1 MANAKAGEN
10 STELAVVESY
20 ALEPSTISELA
31 AALKEELGDLGPLD
45 LPQATAPSGNSM
57 SWNVKQSAD
66 ETRPE
71 EVRALEGVIIARQ
84 HAYAYYANSKPM
96 RGTRPQCASRDGVH
110 GITIDGDV
118 VKCKGC
124 QYDAFG
130 TAVDVSGSPGE
141 GKACKQ
147 AFVVYLLREGEVLPT
162 RVKIPPTGVRRLGN
176 YLKGL
181 FLPRSG
187 KLGLRGCDVVTRIS
201 FELATSKG
209 GSQYAAPVFEAIG
222 ILPPGVGASMNE
234 YGKAFLGA
242 PDDLGIDAPGMEDG
256 DVF

>member
-1 MANAKAGEN
+1 MATVKAGTD
-10 STELAVVESY
+10 STELAVINNF
-20 ALEPSTISELA
+20 ALEPATISEFA
-31 AALKEELGDLGPLD
+31 AALKEELGDMGPLD

-66 ETRPE
+66 ETQPE

-124 QYDAFG
+124 PYDAFG

-147 AFVVYLLREGEVLPT
+147 AFMVYLLREGDILPT

-176 YLKGL
+176 YLKLL
-181 FLPRSG
+181 FVPKAG
-187 KLGLRGCDVVTRIS
+187 EPTLRGCDVVTRIS
-201 FELATSKG
+201 FERATSKG

-222 ILPPGVGASMNE
+222 ILPPGVGASLNE
-234 YGKAFLGA
+234 YGKAFLAA
-242 PDDLGIDAPGMEDG
+242 PDDLDVDIPGMDDG
-256 DVF
+256 EVF